1 MIQKLRKKLI
11 LVSMLS
17 LFAVLFLIVSVST
30 TVSYLQMAQSADST
44 LNMLARNDGKFPKGR
59 EPFKRSP
66 ELPFES
72 RFFSVRLTAD
82 GELLAA
88 NLERIA
94 AIEQDTAVAFAE
106 KILASGKKRGFIGIY
121 RYSVQDTPE
130 GTMILFLDCG
140 RSFYNFKNFFIT
152 SVLVSILG
160 MTVVLIRI
168 VFVTERNIRPSTE
181 SYEKQKRFITDAG
194 HEIKT
199 PLAIINAD
207 ADVLGMDLG
216 ENEWLDEIK
225 AQTRRLTALTNDLIS
240 LTRMEEAGEEL
251 QMTEFSLSD
260 LVQEAA
266 QSFQGMSLQKE
277 QTFNLHITPGLMI
290 RGDEKMLA
298 RLLSILLDNA
308 LKYCP
313 AQGTIDLE
321 RGTRG
326 KQLSFKL
333 TNPADPVETSNL
345 PRLFDR
351 FYRAD
356 HSRNSKTGGYGIGLS
371 IARAIVDAH
380 KGKISAATAD
390 GRSLTITVLL
400 PAAPAA
406 PPPAAA
412 DC

>member
-1 MIQKLRKKLI
+1 M
-11 LVSMLS
+11 
-17 LFAVLFLIVSVST
+17 
-30 TVSYLQMAQSADST
+30 
-44 LNMLARNDGKFPKGR
+44 P
-59 EPFKRSP
+59 
-66 ELPFES
+66 
-72 RFFSVRLTAD
+72 
-82 GELLAA
+82 
-88 NLERIA
+88 
-94 AIEQDTAVAFAE
+94 
-106 KILASGKKRGFIGIY
+106 
-121 RYSVQDTPE
+121 
-130 GTMILFLDCG
+130 
-140 RSFYNFKNFFIT
+140 
-152 SVLVSILG
+152 
-160 MTVVLIRI
+160 
-168 VFVTERNIRPSTE
+168 
-181 SYEKQKRFITDAG
+181 
-194 HEIKT
+194 
-199 PLAIINAD
+199 
-207 ADVLGMDLG
+207 
-216 ENEWLDEIK
+216 
-225 AQTRRLTALTNDLIS
+225 
-240 LTRMEEAGEEL
+240 
-251 QMTEFSLSD
+251 EFSLSD

-266 QSFQGMSLQKE
+266 QSFQRISLQKE

-321 RGTRG
+321 LGIRG
-326 KQLSFKL
+326 KQLFFKL
-333 TNPADPVETSNL
+333 TNSAESVDSSDL

-406 PPPAAA
+406 PAAPPPAAA